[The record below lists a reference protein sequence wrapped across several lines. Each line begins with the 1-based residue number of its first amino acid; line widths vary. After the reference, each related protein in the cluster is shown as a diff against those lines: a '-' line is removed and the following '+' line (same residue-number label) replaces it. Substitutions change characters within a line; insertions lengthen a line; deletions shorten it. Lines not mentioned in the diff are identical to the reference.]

1 MKIVHVEAGMH
12 LYGGAQQVLYLLE
25 GLRGCGCNNLLVCPP
40 GSAIAVAARA
50 AELPVTELP
59 LRGDAD
65 LGFTVRLYRLLRQ
78 QRPDLVHLH
87 SRRGADVLG
96 GIAARLARVPCV
108 LSRRVDNPEN
118 AAWARFKYRLYDRVI
133 TISAG
138 IRRVLLEAGVTP
150 ERVVCVPSA
159 VDPAPYAHACERGWF
174 CAEFGLPPAARVLGV
189 IAQLIPRKGHRHLLA
204 ALPPLLQRYPELHVL
219 CFGQGPL
226 HKELAARIAAP
237 PYRGRVRLAGFR
249 PDLPRLLPCLFGV
262 AHPAEMEG
270 LGVSLL
276 QAAAAGVPIVAS
288 RAGGIP
294 EAVRDGVN
302 GLLVPAGDPAA
313 LEQALDR
320 LLGDPDYAAALGRRG
335 RSLVHEEFSL
345 ARMVEGNQRVYE
357 AVLAA
362 RQR

>member
-25 GLRGCGCNNLLVCPP
+25 GLRDRGCDNLLVCPT
-40 GSAIAVAARA
+40 GSAIAGAARA
-50 AELPVTELP
+50 AGVTVTELP

-65 LGFTVRLYRLLRQ
+65 LVFVPRLYRLLRR

-118 AAWARFKYRLYDRVI
+118 AAWARVKYRLYHRVI

-138 IRRVLLEAGVTP
+138 IRRVLLEAGVAP
-150 ERVVCVPSA
+150 DRVVCVPSA
-159 VDPAPYAHACERGWF
+159 VDPAPYAHACERTWF
-174 CAEFGLPPAARVLGV
+174 TTEFGLPSSARVLGV

-219 CFGQGPL
+219 FLGQGPL
-226 HKELAARIAAP
+226 HGELASSIAAP
-237 PYRGRVRLAGFR
+237 PYRDRVRLAGFR
-249 PDLPRLLPCLFGV
+249 ADLPRLLPCLYGV
-262 AHPAEMEG
+262 VHPAEMEG

-294 EAVRDGVN
+294 EAVRDGIN
-302 GLLVPAGDPAA
+302 GLLVPPGEPAA
-313 LEQALDR
+313 LTQSIDR
-320 LLGDPDYAAALGRRG
+320 LLADPVYAADLGRRG
-335 RSLVHEEFSL
+335 RALVHEEFSL
-345 ARMVEGNQRVYE
+345 ERMIEGNRRVY
-357 AVLAA
+357 AA
-362 RQR
+362 ALDIRRR